1 MGPLRPT
8 DLADRPQFTGGT
20 VDIGKESKPIVVEP
34 LEDPVTQPIVEPAEP
49 PVKEPART

>member
-1 MGPLRPT
+1 
-8 DLADRPQFTGGT
+8 

-34 LEDPVTQPIVEPAEP
+34 VENPATQPVIEPAEP